1 MLADACI
8 SWHAGGMDKS
18 RRAGG
23 LARARSLSPRA
34 RIRIARKA
42 ARVRWS
48 ATGRKILTI
57 PQIKREVRKALA
69 GREARAFLFGSYARG
84 EATSRS
90 DIDILVIEKTMPTD
104 WLGEVADLQDAMD
117 FDKDVDLMVLDDAL
131 FDEWK
136 DAYGT
141 VQHAVAQE
149 GVRLA

>member
-1 MLADACI
+1 
-8 SWHAGGMDKS
+8 MDKS

-23 LARARSLSPRA
+23 FARARSLSPSA
-34 RIRIARKA
+34 RSRIARKA
-42 ARVRWS
+42 ARARW
-48 ATGRKILTI
+48 AAPRKGILAI
-57 PQIKREVRKALA
+57 SQIRETVRKALA
-69 GREARAFLFGSYARG
+69 GRDAKAFLFGSYARG

-90 DIDILVIEKTMPTD
+90 DIDILVIEKTMPAD
-104 WLGEVADLQDAMD
+104 WLGEVAELQEAMD
-117 FDKDVDLMVLDDAL
+117 FNKDVDLVVLDDAL